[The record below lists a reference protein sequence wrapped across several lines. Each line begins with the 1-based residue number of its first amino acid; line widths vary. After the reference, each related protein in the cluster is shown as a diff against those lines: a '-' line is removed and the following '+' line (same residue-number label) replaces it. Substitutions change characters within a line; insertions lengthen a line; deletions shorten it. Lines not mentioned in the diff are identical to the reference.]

1 MLKHISLLLL
11 TTLLIGCTNSL
22 NNSLE
27 QDIKRLDKT
36 LLEQPSIDAAKRLQ
50 IDSLYRAS
58 ALAQDAYPVYLK
70 LYEEYRSYNYD
81 TALLYCHYMHEEAST
96 PFRQA
101 QVQLCQAFVYLSGGL
116 FKEAA
121 DILEQWH
128 STDTTLLK
136 EYYITYAR
144 LLWDMADN
152 AQGDI
157 GALYNNQGL
166 ELSALLQTH
175 LSPQDTLT
183 YWYNKAVSDLREG
196 NEHRSMER
204 CLMALRGTTAST
216 HDKAIVTSTLAHL
229 YRMTGD
235 NDQAL
240 HYYIEAAICDI
251 RSSTY
256 ETVALRNVAELLYE
270 RGETQ
275 LADRYI
281 HMAMHDANRYHARYR
296 QVSIAQSLPIIEQ
309 KMLSTIRQQ
318 QQLARSLLIIVG
330 ILLLGGGVGIGVMY
344 RKNGELKTALDTID
358 RISQSLGEANKLKE
372 ELLGTLLTSRSQYI
386 NAVQQ
391 YQQDVKQNATNRRW
405 SVLLSIPKAADARIQ
420 RTILDRQIDTIF
432 LSIYPHF
439 IEDFNNLLR
448 PDARLTLKKDELLN
462 AQLRI
467 FALIRLGITHNEVIA
482 EILNYSINTVYNY
495 KTRVMA
501 QSDLTPDA
509 FMAALMDIPSFTR
522 NR

>member
-1 MLKHISLLLL
+1 MLNHISLLLL

-116 FKEAA
+116 FK
-121 DILEQWH
+121 
-128 STDTTLLK
+128 
-136 EYYITYAR
+136 
-144 LLWDMADN
+144 DN
-152 AQGDI
+152 K
-157 GALYNNQGL
+157 QGL

-204 CLMALRGTTAST
+204 CLMALRGTTASA